1 MGQIRADFSSE
12 TMQVRDKWSDIL
24 KVLREK
30 NNQAR
35 ILQTSRSKITS
46 RNEGKMKFFA
56 KQQLR

>member
-35 ILQTSRSKITS
+35 IL
-46 RNEGKMKFFA
+46 
-56 KQQLR
+56 